1 MSMGQSIFNIF
12 VSDNTEQKNS
22 QSSRKWSLVLKT
34 VRNIEDPSEGKLVWE
49 TLLSMTKVV

>member
-49 TLLSMTKVV
+49 TLLSMTKGV